1 MCIEWCKKLKFAK
14 TCWIGGLFLSLYN
27 KHQSMKNIL
36 LFLSLFWMSLLAAKG
51 VEGTLPDAEGAG
63 VESVLRTS
71 GQMGCIQ
78 SSIAEFPDEGM
89 AYVETESLAR
99 QYRVCGRSHRSF
111 SVHSSFFAKSSA
123 YRAAKKRLELL
134 SHTIN
139 QVYTSLP
146 CQSWAVSSDHYVFGM
161 RRILI

>member
-1 MCIEWCKKLKFAK
+1 
-14 TCWIGGLFLSLYN
+14 
-27 KHQSMKNIL
+27 MKNIL
-36 LFLSLFWMSLLAAKG
+36 LFLSLFWMSLLGAKG
-51 VEGTLPDAEGAG
+51 IEGARPDAEGAG
-63 VESVLRTS
+63 VESVLRS
-71 GQMGCIQ
+71 DEPVGYILPVVFEM
-78 SSIAEFPDEGM
+78 PDEGT

-111 SVHSSFFAKSSA
+111 SVQSSFFAKSSA